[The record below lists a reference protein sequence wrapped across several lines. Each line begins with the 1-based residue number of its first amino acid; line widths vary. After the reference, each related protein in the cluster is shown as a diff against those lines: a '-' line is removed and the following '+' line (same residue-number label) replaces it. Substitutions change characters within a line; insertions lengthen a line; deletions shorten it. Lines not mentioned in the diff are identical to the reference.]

1 MHVLLQ
7 MCRPAAELAAWQL
20 QARNPFSAQVLSDS
34 KKREIYDA
42 YGEDGLKSGMPPGG
56 GGGGMGG
63 MPGGGF
69 GGFSSRNPDDIF
81 AEIFGGMV
89 RTHVCH
95 SCCELMSNAC
105 CN

>member
-1 MHVLLQ
+1 MA
-7 MCRPAAELAAWQL
+7 CKAGKSWC
-20 QARNPFSAQVLSDS
+20 AQVLSDS

-42 YGEDGLKSGMPPGG
+42 YGEEGLKSGMPPGGG

-89 RTHVCH
+89 RIHNVVFIVLLE
-95 SCCELMSNAC
+95 SMLAAID
-105 CN
+105 

>member
-1 MHVLLQ
+1 MYRQ
-7 MCRPAAELAAWQL
+7 SCY
-20 QARNPFSAQVLSDS
+20 AQVLSDA

-42 YGEDGLKSGMPPGG
+42 YGEEGLKSGMPPG

-69 GGFSSRNPDDIF
+69 GGFSSRSPDDIF

-89 RTHVCH
+89 CLTLLRLLH
-95 SCCELMSNAC
+95 CCS
-105 CN
+105 